1 MGYYRILKGEK
12 MHKYNK
18 ESTKYKDVPMEDKIF
33 SYLDKR
39 DTSDAETLGMLLAHL
54 SMPTMCCSWVS
65 EEHFNNLLEEYKID
79 IMPYVKED
87 KRITTSVKS
96 EIADRMFNLVNTGKY
111 KKRNLIKAL
120 RELFPDVNSGVIRRL
135 IKKNIDLRI
144 LEIDR
149 TYKKKPYVI
158 KGKYYLR

>member
-1 MGYYRILKGEK
+1 
-12 MHKYNK
+12 
-18 ESTKYKDVPMEDKIF
+18 
-33 SYLDKR
+33 
-39 DTSDAETLGMLLAHL
+39 
-54 SMPTMCCSWVS
+54 
-65 EEHFNNLLEEYKID
+65 
-79 IMPYVKED
+79 
-87 KRITTSVKS
+87 
-96 EIADRMFNLVNTGKY
+96 MFNFVNTGKY

-149 TYKKKPYVI
+149 TYKTKPYVI

>member
-1 MGYYRILKGEK
+1 

-18 ESTKYKDVPMEDKIF
+18 STTKYKDVPMEDKIF
-33 SYLDKR
+33 SYLDKQ
-39 DTSDAETLGMLLAHL
+39 DTNNAETLGMLLAHL

-79 IMPYVKED
+79 ITPYVKDDE
-87 KRITTSVKS
+87 RITTSIKS
-96 EIADRMFNLVNTGKY
+96 DITDRMFNLISNSKY

-120 RELFPDVNSGVIRRL
+120 RELFPDVNAGVIHRL
-135 IKKNIDLRI
+135 IKKNLSLRI

-149 TYKKKPYVI
+149 TYKTKPYVI
-158 KGKYYLR
+158 KGKYFIK